1 MADTPPVPPVAKR
14 VPVPRELHGATV
26 VDDYAWLRDRDD
38 PDTRAYLEAEN
49 AYTKAMMAG
58 TEALQER
65 LFEEIRS
72 RVQETDMSVPA
83 RKGDWWY
90 ATRTEEGRQY
100 AIHVR
105 WGADVEPQEQVL
117 LDQNVLGEGQDYFAL
132 GAFSVSH
139 DHNLLAY
146 STDTSGA
153 EVYTLRV
160 RDLRTGEDLPDTV
173 ERTYYGTTWGND
185 GRSVFY
191 TRPDAAMRPHQ
202 VWRHTLG
209 TPADDD
215 VLVYQEDDE
224 RFFVGVGKTR
234 TQRYIVISA
243 GSKITT
249 ELRVLDAD
257 DPTAEPRLVAAR
269 RQGIEYSLDHG
280 VHPERGERF
289 FIVTNDGAENFRLVE
304 APVDDPRPERW
315 TDVVDHDPTVK
326 LEAVD
331 AFARHL
337 VLYERA
343 GAVERIRVLRLADGD
358 LHVVEQPEPVYS
370 AWAGVNL
377 EFETTLLRY
386 NYTSLV
392 TPTSVYDYEL
402 DQRTRD
408 LKKRQP
414 VLGGFDPDDYET
426 ARTWATA
433 ADGARIPVSV
443 VHRRGVPRD
452 GSAPCLLYGY
462 GAYELS
468 IDPTF
473 SSARLSLLNRG
484 MVFAIAHVRGG
495 GEMGRAWY
503 EHGKL
508 QEKANTFTDFIACAE
523 HLVAE
528 GWASPARLAARG
540 GSAGGLLMGAVT
552 NLRPDLFAAVVAEVP
567 FVDVLN
573 TMLDAS
579 LPLTVTEWEEWG
591 DPRQADFGVVIGG
604 YAPYENVRPARYPAM
619 LVTAG
624 LNDPRVSYWEPAKW
638 VAKQRATATGGGP
651 ILLKT
656 EMGAGH
662 SGPSGR
668 YDAWRDEAFVYAFL
682 LATLAVEGGPLP
694 GAS

>member
-1 MADTPPVPPVAKR
+1 MADNARPSPPVAKR
-14 VPVPRELHGATV
+14 VPTVRQLHGTESP
-26 VDDYAWLRDRDD
+26 DDYAWLRDRDD
-38 PDTRAYLEAEN
+38 PDTLAYLRAEN
-49 AYTKAMMAG
+49 DHTEAVMAG
-58 TEALQER
+58 TEDLREQ
-65 LFEEIRS
+65 LFQEIRS
-72 RVQETDMSVPA
+72 RVRETDMSVPA

-100 AIHVR
+100 PIHVR
-105 WGADVEPQEQVL
+105 WGADVEPQEEVL
-117 LDQNVLGEGQDYFAL
+117 LDQNALAEGHEYFAL

-139 DHNLLAY
+139 DHRLLAY
-146 STDTSGA
+146 ATDTTGA
-153 EVYTLRV
+153 EVYQLRV
-160 RDLRTGEDLPDTV
+160 RDLTTGQDLPDVV
-173 ERTYYGTTWGND
+173 ERTYYGTTWAND
-185 GRSVFY
+185 GRTLFY
-191 TRPDAAMRPHQ
+191 TRPDDAMRPFQ

-209 TPADDD
+209 TPSDDD
-215 VLVYQEDDE
+215 VVVYQEDDE
-224 RFFVGVGKTR
+224 RFFVGVGKLR

-243 GSKITT
+243 RSKITT

-257 DPTAEPRLVAAR
+257 DPTAEPRVVAGR
-269 RQGIEYSLDHG
+269 RQGIEYALDHG
-280 VHPERGERF
+280 WHPERGERF
-289 FIVTNDGAENFRLVE
+289 YIVTNDGATNFRLVE
-304 APVDDPRPERW
+304 APVDDPGPERW
-315 TDVVDHDPTVK
+315 VDVVAPDPDVK
-326 LEAVD
+326 VEAVD
-331 AFARHL
+331 AFAGHL

-358 LHVVEQPEPVYS
+358 LHVVGQPEPVYS

-377 EFETTLLRY
+377 EYDTATLRY

-392 TPTSVYDYEL
+392 TPTSVYDYDL

-414 VLGGFDPDDYET
+414 VLGDFDPDGYET

-433 ADGARIPVSV
+433 TDGTRVPISV
-443 VHRRGVPRD
+443 VHRRGVPCD

-468 IDPTF
+468 VDPTF
-473 SSARLSLLNRG
+473 SSARLSLLDRG
-484 MVFAIAHVRGG
+484 VVFAIAHVRGG

-503 EHGKL
+503 DRGKL
-508 QEKANTFTDFIACAE
+508 ADKANTFTDFVACAE

-528 GWASPARLAARG
+528 GWASPTRLAARG
-540 GSAGGLLMGAVT
+540 GSAGGLLMGAAA

-573 TMLDAS
+573 TMLDPT

-591 DPRQADFGVVIGG
+591 DPRQEAFGRAIGA
-604 YAPYENVRPARYPAM
+604 YAPYENVRPVPYPAM

-638 VAKQRATATGGGP
+638 VAKMRATATGGGP
-651 ILLKT
+651 IVLKT

-668 YDAWRDEAFVYAFL
+668 YDAWRDEAFVYAFVL
-682 LATLAVEGGPLP
+682 RALRVEGEALP
-694 GAS
+694 TG